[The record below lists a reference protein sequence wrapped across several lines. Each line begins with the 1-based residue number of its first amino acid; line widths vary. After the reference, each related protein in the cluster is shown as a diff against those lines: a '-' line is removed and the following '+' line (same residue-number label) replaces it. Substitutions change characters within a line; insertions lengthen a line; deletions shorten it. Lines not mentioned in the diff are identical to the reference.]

1 MSSPRPDPAPHLD
14 RRTGAHLAAAAL
26 RQEMARDPSVVVF
39 GEDVAKLGGVFG
51 ATRGLARQFGGR
63 RVFDT
68 PVSETA
74 FVGMAVG
81 AAQAGLRPVTELMFV
96 DFLGVCFDQIL
107 NQLAKNTYMSGGRL
121 RVPVVLRTA
130 VGCIGSAAQ
139 HSQVL
144 SATFAHIPG
153 LKVVYPGS
161 PGDLQ
166 GLLVAAIRDDNPV
179 VFLEH
184 KWLLKTRLPELPFND
199 AQPADSQIEARPLG
213 RLRCVREGTDLAI
226 VTAGYLVQLA
236 LVAAS
241 ELELDGISASVVDLR
256 TLMPLDRDGLA
267 RTARGAPFLLV
278 VDDDY
283 QAYGMSGE
291 VIASI
296 AEHLGRA
303 APVMSRHAVDVPIP
317 AAAVLEAEVVP
328 SVSSIKRAARGLVK
342 E

>member
-1 MSSPRPDPAPHLD
+1 MPDPGRPGD
-14 RRTGAHLAAAAL
+14 RRTGAHLVAAAL
-26 RQEMARDPSVVVF
+26 RQEMLRDASIVVF

-51 ATRGLARQFGGR
+51 ATRGLARQFGDR

-74 FVGMAVG
+74 FLGMAVG

-121 RVPVVLRTA
+121 QVPVVLRTA

-153 LKVVYPGS
+153 LKVFYPGS

-184 KWLLKTRLPELPFND
+184 KWLLKTRLSELPFND
-199 AQPADSQIEARPLG
+199 AQPEDSEIQPSPLG
-213 RLRCVREGTDLAI
+213 RVRCLREGTDITI
-226 VTAGYLVQLA
+226 VTAGYMAQLA
-236 LVAAS
+236 LLAAS
-241 ELELDGISASVVDLR
+241 DLEQDGISANVIDLR
-256 TLMPLDRDGLA
+256 TLVPLDREGLA
-267 RTARGAPFLLV
+267 RAARGAPFLLV
-278 VDDDY
+278 LDDDY

-291 VIASI
+291 VMATIV
-296 AEHLGRA
+296 EQLGRD
-303 APVMSRHAVDVPIP
+303 APLMSRHAVDVPIP

-328 SVSSIKRAARGLVK
+328 SVSSIKQAARALVK

>member
-1 MSSPRPDPAPHLD
+1 MSSAEQSRD
-14 RRTGAHLAAAAL
+14 RRTGSHLVAAAL
-26 RQEMARDPSVVVF
+26 RQEMLRDDSVVVF
-39 GEDVAKLGGVFG
+39 GEDVATLGGVFG
-51 ATRGLARQFGGR
+51 ATRGLARRFGER

-74 FVGMAVG
+74 FLGMAVG
-81 AAQAGLRPVTELMFV
+81 AAQAGLRPVVELMFV

-107 NQLAKNTYMSGGRL
+107 NQLAKNTYMSGGRV

-153 LKVVYPGS
+153 LKVVYPAS

-184 KWLLKTRLPELPFND
+184 KWLLKTRLSELPLND
-199 AQPADSQIEARPLG
+199 AQPEDGEIEARPPG
-213 RLRCVREGTDLAI
+213 RLRRLRDGADLTI
-226 VTAGYLVQLA
+226 VAAGYLAQLA
-236 LVAAS
+236 LHAAS
-241 ELELDGISASVVDLR
+241 ELEVQGISAGVVDLR
-256 TLMPLDRDGLA
+256 TLVPLDREGLA
-267 RTARGAPFLLV
+267 RAARDAPFLLV

-283 QAYGMSGE
+283 QHYGMSGE
-291 VIASI
+291 VIATI
-296 AEHLGRA
+296 AEELGRA
-303 APVMSRHAVDVPIP
+303 GPIMGRHAVDVPIP

-328 SVSSIKRAARGLVK
+328 SVSSIGQAASALVK

>member
-1 MSSPRPDPAPHLD
+1 MPDPAPSRD
-14 RRTGAHLAAAAL
+14 VRTGAHLVAATL
-26 RQEMARDPSVVVF
+26 RQEMLRDSSIVVF

-51 ATRGLARQFGGR
+51 ATRGLAREFGGR

-74 FVGMAVG
+74 FIGMAVG

-184 KWLLKTRLPELPFND
+184 KWLLKTRLPDLPFND
-199 AQPADSQIEARPLG
+199 AEPTDSEIQPRPLG
-213 RLRCVREGTDLAI
+213 PLRWLREGTDLTI
-226 VTAGYLVQLA
+226 VTAGYMAQLA
-236 LVAAS
+236 LLAAS
-241 ELELDGISASVVDLR
+241 DLEADGISASVIDLR
-256 TLMPLDRDGLA
+256 TLVPLDRDGLA
-267 RTARGAPFLLV
+267 RAARRTPFLLV

-291 VIASI
+291 VIAVI
-296 AEHLGRA
+296 AEQLGRD
-303 APVMSRHAVDVPIP
+303 APLMARHAVDVPIP
-317 AAAVLEAEVVP
+317 AAAVLEREVVP
-328 SVSSIKRAARGLVK
+328 SASSIKRAACAMVR

>member
-1 MSSPRPDPAPHLD
+1 MDRDPA
-14 RRTGAHLAAAAL
+14 
-26 RQEMARDPSVVVF
+26 VVVF

-51 ATRGLARQFGGR
+51 ATRGLARRFGGR

-74 FVGMAVG
+74 FLGMAVG
-81 AAQAGLRPVTELMFV
+81 AAQAGLRPVVELMFV

-107 NQLAKNTYMSGGRL
+107 NQLAKDTYMSGGRV

-153 LKVVYPGS
+153 LKVAYPAS

-199 AQPADSQIEARPLG
+199 AQPPGAQVEGRPFG
-213 RLRCVREGTDLAI
+213 RLRRLRDGADLTIAA
-226 VTAGYLVQLA
+226 AGYMVQLA
-236 LVAAS
+236 LLAAA
-241 ELELDGISASVVDLR
+241 ELAAGGISAGVIDLR
-256 TLMPLDRDGLA
+256 TLVPLDRDGLA
-267 RTARGAPFLLV
+267 QEAQAAPFLLV
-278 VDDDY
+278 ADDDY

-291 VIASI
+291 VMATI
-296 AEHLGRA
+296 AEELGRR
-303 APVMSRHAVDVPIP
+303 APVMARHAVTVPIP

-328 SVSSIKRAARGLVK
+328 SARSIAQAARALVK
-342 E
+342 G

>member
-1 MSSPRPDPAPHLD
+1 MTSPRPSRD
-14 RRTGAHLAAAAL
+14 RRTGSHLVAAAL
-26 RQEMARDPSVVVF
+26 RQEMLRDSSVVVF
-39 GEDVAKLGGVFG
+39 GEDVARLGGVFG
-51 ATRGLARQFGGR
+51 ATRGLAQQFGDQ

-81 AAQAGLRPVTELMFV
+81 AAQAGLRPVVELMFV

-107 NQLAKNTYMSGGRL
+107 NQLAKNTYMSGGTV

-153 LKVVYPGS
+153 LKVMYPAS

-166 GLLVAAIRDDNPV
+166 GLLIAAMRDDDPV
-179 VFLEH
+179 IFLEH
-184 KWLLKTRLPELPFND
+184 KWLLKTRLSELAFDD
-199 AQPADSQIEARPLG
+199 AQPGDGEIEARPFG
-213 RLRCVREGTDLAI
+213 RLRRLREGSDLTI
-226 VTAGYLVQLA
+226 VAAGYLVQSA
-236 LVAAS
+236 MRAAS
-241 ELELDGISASVVDLR
+241 ELAADGISAGVIDLR
-256 TLMPLDRDGLA
+256 TLVPLDRDGLA
-267 RTARGAPFLLV
+267 REACGAPFLLV

-283 QAYGMSGE
+283 QAYGMTGE
-291 VIASI
+291 VMATI
-296 AEHLGRA
+296 AEQLGRE
-303 APVMSRHAVDVPIP
+303 APVMGRHAVDVPIP
-317 AAAVLEAEVVP
+317 AAAVLEAEIVP
-328 SVSSIKRAARGLVK
+328 SVRSIKQAVRAMVK

>member
-1 MSSPRPDPAPHLD
+1 VRAD
-14 RRTGAHLAAAAL
+14 RRTGSHLVAAVL
-26 RQEMARDPSVVVF
+26 RQEMMRDESIVVF

-51 ATRGLARQFGGR
+51 ATRGLVGQFGTR

-81 AAQAGLRPVTELMFV
+81 AAQAGLRPVVELMFV

-107 NQLAKNTYMSGGRL
+107 NQLAKNTYMSGGRV
-121 RVPVVLRTA
+121 RVPAVLRTA

-166 GLLVAAIRDDNPV
+166 GLLVTAIRDNNPV

-184 KWLLKTRLPELPFND
+184 KWLLKTRLPDLTFND
-199 AQPADSQIEARPLG
+199 VQPAGEIEARPFGQLR
-213 RLRCVREGTDLAI
+213 RLREGTDVTI

-236 LVAAS
+236 LLAAS
-241 ELELDGISASVVDLR
+241 ELEADGISAGVLDLR
-256 TLMPLDRDGLA
+256 TLVPLDRDGLA
-267 RTARGAPFLLV
+267 REAREAPCLLV

-283 QAYGMSGE
+283 QSYGMTGE
-291 VIASI
+291 VMATI
-296 AEHLGRA
+296 AERLSRA
-303 APVMSRHAVDVPIP
+303 APVMGRHAVDVPIP
-317 AAAVLEAEVVP
+317 AAAVLETEVVP
-328 SVSSIKRAARGLVK
+328 SVTSIGQAVRALVK
-342 E
+342 G

>member
-1 MSSPRPDPAPHLD
+1 M
-14 RRTGAHLAAAAL
+14 L
-26 RQEMARDPSVVVF
+26 RDASIVVF

-51 ATRGLARQFGGR
+51 ATRGLARQFGDR

-74 FVGMAVG
+74 FLGMAVG

-121 RVPVVLRTA
+121 QVPVVLRTA

-153 LKVVYPGS
+153 LKVFYPGS

-184 KWLLKTRLPELPFND
+184 KWLLKTRLSELPFND
-199 AQPADSQIEARPLG
+199 AQPEDSEIQPSPLG
-213 RLRCVREGTDLAI
+213 RVRCLREGTDITI
-226 VTAGYLVQLA
+226 VTAGYMAQLA
-236 LVAAS
+236 LLAAS
-241 ELELDGISASVVDLR
+241 DLEQDGISANVIDLR
-256 TLMPLDRDGLA
+256 TLVPLDREGLA
-267 RTARGAPFLLV
+267 RAARGAPFLLV
-278 VDDDY
+278 LDDDY

-291 VIASI
+291 VMATIV
-296 AEHLGRA
+296 EQLGRD
-303 APVMSRHAVDVPIP
+303 APLMSRHAVDVPIP

-328 SVSSIKRAARGLVK
+328 SVSSIKQAARALVK